1 MSMGNS
7 RRHVLVIAEAGV
19 NHNGDLGR
27 ALDLVDAAAEA
38 GADAVKFQTFRA
50 EALASPAAA
59 KADYQRAATGC
70 NGSQLDMLRLLEL
83 DEAAHRALIA
93 RARERDI
100 EFLSTPFDLGSL
112 QLLTGTLRLARLK
125 IGSGDLTNTPLLL
138 AAGRSNKP
146 VILST
151 GMATLHEVELA
162 LGALT
167 YGYLGGA
174 QPTHAAFDQVL
185 ASHDGQ
191 TILKEKVTLLHCTT
205 EYPAPASDINLRA
218 IDTLANA
225 FGLPVGLSDH
235 SEGIAIAI
243 AAVGR
248 GATVIEKHLT
258 LDRALPGPDHRA
270 SLEPDELAAMVSAI
284 RQVEQAL
291 GDGIKRPSP
300 AERKNMNVA
309 RKSLVAARSIQAGE
323 AFSSDNLTVKRPG
336 GGLPPTDYW
345 ALLGQK
351 AQRDFAPDEAIEA
364 GGAP

>member
-1 MSMGNS
+1 MTAFNGQ
-7 RRHVLVIAEAGV
+7 RRVFVIAEAGV
-19 NHNGDLGR
+19 NHNGDLAL

-38 GADAVKFQTFRA
+38 GADTVKFQTFRA

-59 KADYQRAATGC
+59 KADYQQAATGC
-70 NGSQLDMLRLLEL
+70 GGSQLDMLRRLEL
-83 DEAAHRALIA
+83 DETAHQTLIA
-93 RARERDI
+93 RARDRGI

-112 QLLTGTLRLARLK
+112 QLLTRTLCLARLK

-138 AAGRSNKP
+138 AAAHSNRLI
-146 VILST
+146 ILST

-162 LGALT
+162 LGALA

-174 QPTHAAFDQVL
+174 RPTRAAFDQAL

-191 TILKEKVTLLHCTT
+191 AALKDKVTLLHCTT
-205 EYPAPASDINLRA
+205 EYPAPPADINLRA

-225 FGLPVGLSDH
+225 FHLPVGLSDH

-248 GATVIEKHLT
+248 GAVAIEKHLT

-270 SLEPDELAAMVSAI
+270 SLEPDELAAMVRAI
-284 RQVEQAL
+284 REVEAAL

-300 AERKNMNVA
+300 AERKNMTVA
-309 RKSLVAARSIQAGE
+309 RKSLVAARTIQAGE
-323 AFSSDNLTVKRPG
+323 LFSADNLTVKRPG
-336 GGLPPTDYW
+336 DGLPPTDYW
-345 ALLGQK
+345 ALLGRK
-351 AQRDFAPDEAIEA
+351 APRDFSADEAIDA
-364 GGAP
+364 GGAA